1 MRFNDREKRDYPQL
15 GSFGVI
21 DAESYTGDI
30 DIDRGAM
37 QYDDA
42 DTIEVAVEQARGL
55 DAEQDYSDEPPVYT
69 VTVES
74 ADGSSEETVEPQLL
88 IRGWE
93 EQLKTQVK
101 SKHYKDVDPRTA
113 AHELHGY
120 KTALNHLGLLGR
132 DETAVDPDHFAP
144 GMMEQPLPREPEELL
159 AYVCDKVCKHLD
171 KCNGQDELDTACAK
185 CSAGRLMSDAKDRDL
200 RIMET
205 AKKRLD
211 GLIQELSE
219 TQLNTKR
226 EKDLPGHL
234 CGRMLR
240 ARLEGREDRHRGR
253 VPRGGQAVHHG
264 PHERGREEGGEEV
277 MLRDVKHH
285 VTDKNLGFAT
295 ATGDGRHLKI
305 GVSPV
310 VSDTPIVVTGA
321 MDAAQIKS
329 CLGLSP
335 LADAVM
341 DSVQFGANRVFC
353 LPVSASTA
361 GDLGDVSKTGDGGG
375 KMTVDGSPT
384 NAFSVVVKFTAQ
396 GGLNSA
402 AFAVSID
409 GGSTFTDEITVP
421 VTGEYELEGT
431 GLTLHFEEAEEPDQK
446 PSSFLVNDSY
456 TFTTTAPTMTNGDVL
471 NAITKLQNFAEEYE
485 FVHIVGESDLALWQA
500 VGEAQ
505 EQLFEMFHKP
515 MFFVME
521 AAFPTPSEGGGA
533 GPVLGGGGMEGDLT
547 DWALEMEA
555 KAKKVRNYNIQVV
568 TAWGRLV
575 KLDGST
581 KIVNLAGLVSGLYA
595 KSSVQ
600 TSIGKTREEAGFG
613 IRKTKLERRLY
624 VGRNGRRLCVQHQ
637 L

>member
-1 MRFNDREKRDYPQL
+1 
-15 GSFGVI
+15 
-21 DAESYTGDI
+21 
-30 DIDRGAM
+30 
-37 QYDDA
+37 
-42 DTIEVAVEQARGL
+42 
-55 DAEQDYSDEPPVYT
+55 
-69 VTVES
+69 
-74 ADGSSEETVEPQLL
+74 
-88 IRGWE
+88 
-93 EQLKTQVK
+93 
-101 SKHYKDVDPRTA
+101 
-113 AHELHGY
+113 
-120 KTALNHLGLLGR
+120 
-132 DETAVDPDHFAP
+132 
-144 GMMEQPLPREPEELL
+144 
-159 AYVCDKVCKHLD
+159 
-171 KCNGQDELDTACAK
+171 
-185 CSAGRLMSDAKDRDL
+185 
-200 RIMET
+200 
-205 AKKRLD
+205 
-211 GLIQELSE
+211 
-219 TQLNTKR
+219 
-226 EKDLPGHL
+226 
-234 CGRMLR
+234 
-240 ARLEGREDRHRGR
+240 
-253 VPRGGQAVHHG
+253 
-264 PHERGREEGGEEV
+264 

-285 VTDKNLGFAT
+285 ITDKNLGFAT

-310 VSDTPIVVTGA
+310 VSDAPIVVTGA

-329 CLGLSP
+329 RLGLSP

-341 DSVQFGANRVFC
+341 DSVQFGANRIFC

-375 KMTVDGSPT
+375 NMTVDGSPT

-431 GLTLHFEEAEEPDQK
+431 GITLHFEEAQEPDQR
-446 PSSFLVNDSY
+446 PSSFHVNDSY

-521 AAFPTPSEGGGA
+521 AVFPTPGE
-533 GPVLGGGGMEGDLT
+533 EGDLT

-568 TAWGRLV
+568 AAWGRLV

-613 IRKTKLERRLY
+613 IKKTKLEQTLPVKLDNDIIELLDLAGFLTFREYDGKDDYFVYHAKMLSPDGSDYRYAEDVRVLNKIIRETRKKGLDLMNDDIDMEDIQGELETRCKFLFEPLQRMIDAKEISAAEITLMEGHEETFIEDETMRTKIRYLSRGYIREVYIDLARR
-624 VGRNGRRLCVQHQ
+624 RPTA
-637 L
+637 

>member
-1 MRFNDREKRDYPQL
+1 
-15 GSFGVI
+15 
-21 DAESYTGDI
+21 
-30 DIDRGAM
+30 
-37 QYDDA
+37 
-42 DTIEVAVEQARGL
+42 
-55 DAEQDYSDEPPVYT
+55 
-69 VTVES
+69 
-74 ADGSSEETVEPQLL
+74 
-88 IRGWE
+88 
-93 EQLKTQVK
+93 
-101 SKHYKDVDPRTA
+101 
-113 AHELHGY
+113 
-120 KTALNHLGLLGR
+120 
-132 DETAVDPDHFAP
+132 
-144 GMMEQPLPREPEELL
+144 
-159 AYVCDKVCKHLD
+159 
-171 KCNGQDELDTACAK
+171 
-185 CSAGRLMSDAKDRDL
+185 
-200 RIMET
+200 
-205 AKKRLD
+205 
-211 GLIQELSE
+211 
-219 TQLNTKR
+219 
-226 EKDLPGHL
+226 
-234 CGRMLR
+234 
-240 ARLEGREDRHRGR
+240 
-253 VPRGGQAVHHG
+253 
-264 PHERGREEGGEEV
+264 

-329 CLGLSP
+329 RLGLSP

-353 LPVSASTA
+353 LPVTASTA

-521 AAFPTPSEGGGA
+521 AAFPTPSEGGG
-533 GPVLGGGGMEGDLT
+533 MEGDLT

-613 IRKTKLERRLY
+613 IRKTKLEQTLPVELDNDIIELLDLAGFLTFREYDGKDDYFVYHTKMLSPDGSDYRYAEDVRVLNKIIRETRKKGLDLMNDDIDMEGIQGELETRCKFLFEPLQRMIDANEISAAEITLMEGHEETFIEDETMRTKIRYLSRGYIREVYIDLARR
-624 VGRNGRRLCVQHQ
+624 RSTA
-637 L
+637 